1 MLEGAVPKL
10 GTGLDFVGDHNYA
23 SPLVSSRAGG
33 GGYLLPNIVKKDQSP
48 AMKPFVTKT
57 TKNIKKMKQK
67 SPRGGQV
74 LSQANGPMDQ
84 LLSTEYSRFMQEDM
98 SEGLGGGSKYVVG
111 AFNLSTSQPFD

>member
-1 MLEGAVPKL
+1 VLDGAVPKP

-23 SPLVSSRAGG
+23 SPLVSNRAGG
-33 GGYLLPNIVKKDQSP
+33 QGGYLLPGIVKKDQSP

-74 LSQANGPMDQ
+74 LSQANGPTDQ

-98 SEGLGGGSKYVVG
+98 SEGLDGGSKYVVG
-111 AFNLSTSQPFD
+111 AFNLSTS